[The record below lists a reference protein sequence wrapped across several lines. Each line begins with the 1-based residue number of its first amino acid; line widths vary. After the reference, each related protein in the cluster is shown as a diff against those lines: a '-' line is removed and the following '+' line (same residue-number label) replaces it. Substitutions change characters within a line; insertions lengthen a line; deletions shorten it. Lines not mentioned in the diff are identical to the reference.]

1 MRIFAPTPFRYSNV
15 DYPYGYQEVPNDTL
29 AAAIVSAGFAYYD
42 LPVQPQA
49 IRLAPHLADHAALS
63 VPRMLWQSGMPFV
76 LPAGDGGANGLNF
89 TGTRGVF
96 TLSAAILAG
105 VSGMLGGCYLYLP
118 AGAGGL
124 GSAGWR
130 WAQFTDDTN
139 GEVFQETYVPG
150 SGLPTW
156 LSSPTQQP
164 SLTAGRITQTIS
176 EITVASFTQTGGMLG
191 PNGIIRGVLAQ
202 RANSSAGAKAFR
214 CRLGGITLNSN
225 SATSTNNDL
234 DFEFI
239 RQNAGVQTKQIGN
252 RSATGWLGSSFTTYS
267 SDNSSVD
274 TSVDQTVTFTMQLP
288 ANTDSAILIPRQYS
302 VTYGA

>member
-29 AAAIVSAGFAYYD
+29 ASAIVAAGFAYYD
-42 LPVQPQA
+42 MPIQPQA
-49 IRLAPHLADHAALS
+49 TRLGPHLADHAALS
-63 VPRMLWQSGMPFV
+63 VPKTLWQSGIPFV
-76 LPAGDGGANGLNF
+76 MPGGDGGANGLSF

-96 TLSAAILAG
+96 TLSAAILTG
-105 VSGMLGGCYLYLP
+105 VSAMLGGCYLYLP

-164 SLTAGRITQTIS
+164 NLTAGRITQTTS
-176 EITVASFTQTGGMLG
+176 DVTASSFTIPGGAMGNTGILRFLWKQVG
-191 PNGIIRGVLAQ
+191 
-202 RANSSAGAKAFR
+202 
-214 CRLGGITLNSN
+214 SN
-225 SATSTNNDL
+225 SANSKRASFKMSGSLMAHMNFVTSNLDTDKECVVQNVGRQDRQIATRKNEGIGANN
-234 DFEFI
+234 
-239 RQNAGVQTKQIGN
+239 T
-252 RSATGWLGSSFTTYS
+252 SYS
-267 SDNSSVD
+267 SDHSSID
-274 TSVDQTVTFTMQLP
+274 TSVDQTITVTLGLTS
-288 ANTDSAILIPRQYS
+288 NTDSMVMIPRL
-302 VTYGA
+302 VTVQYGA

>member
-42 LPVQPQA
+42 MPIQPQA
-49 IRLAPHLADHAALS
+49 TRLGPHLADHAALS
-63 VPRMLWQSGMPFV
+63 VPIMLWQSGMPFV

-130 WAQFTDDTN
+130 WAEFTDDTN

-164 SLTAGRITQTIS
+164 NLTSGRITQSTS
-176 EITVASFTQTGGMLG
+176 EITAATFTLPGGAMG
-191 PNGIIRGVLAQ
+191 PNGTCRMLWKHLCSTSGLSKTSKVKAG
-202 RANSSAGAKAFR
+202 SSTWAILSPTAAY
-214 CRLGGITLNSN
+214 
-225 SATSTNNDL
+225 L
-234 DFEFI
+234 DTDFDVV
-239 RQNAGVQTKQIGN
+239 RQNQGVTNRQNGTRLTIGSN
-252 RSATGWLGSSFTTYS
+252 NTTYS
-267 SDNSSVD
+267 GDHSTVD
-274 TSVDQTVTFTMQLP
+274 TSVDQTISVTMQVP
-288 ANTDSAILIPRQYS
+288 VTDSLIVVPRQFS

>member
-42 LPVQPQA
+42 MPVQPQA
-49 IRLAPHLADHAALS
+49 TRLGPHLADHAALS

-164 SLTAGRITQTIS
+164 NLTSGRITQSTS
-176 EITVASFTQTGGMLG
+176 EITAATFTLPGGAMG
-191 PNGIIRGVLAQ
+191 PNGTCRMLWKHLCSTSGSAKTSKVKAG
-202 RANSSAGAKAFR
+202 SSTWAI
-214 CRLGGITLNSN
+214 LTPT
-225 SATSTNNDL
+225 TSYL
-234 DFEFI
+234 DTDFDVV
-239 RQNAGVQTKQIGN
+239 RQNQGVTNRQNGTRLTIGTSN
-252 RSATGWLGSSFTTYS
+252 TSYFGDHST
-267 SDNSSVD
+267 VD
-274 TSVDQTVTFTMQLP
+274 TSVDQTISVTMQT
-288 ANTDSAILIPRQYS
+288 AAAADSLIVVPRQFS